1 MKNFLVVGG
10 STGIGLAL
18 AGILKAQGAN
28 VIVACRHQSDE
39 LKALGVTF
47 LPLDVKNA
55 VADALSSLPEALNG
69 VAYCPGTINLKPFHR
84 ITREEF
90 QEDLNINVLGAV
102 DVLQNTLKN
111 LKKADSA
118 SVVLFS
124 TVAATLGMNFHSSI
138 ALSKAAIEGLGKSL
152 AAEWANLHIRVNIIA
167 PSLTNTPLANKL
179 LGSDEKVEN
188 AGKRHP
194 IGRIGTSE
202 DIAEMAAFLL
212 SDKSSWITGQTIGI
226 DGGMGTLKP

>member
-1 MKNFLVVGG
+1 MKNFLIIGG
-10 STGIGLAL
+10 STGIGLSL
-18 AGILKAQGAN
+18 AQILKAEGAN

-47 LPLDVKNA
+47 LPLDVKNP
-55 VADALSSLPEALNG
+55 VGEALSSLPEALNG
-69 VAYCPGTINLKPFHR
+69 VVYCPGTINLKPFHR

-102 DVLQNTLKN
+102 DVLQNTLKS
-111 LKKADSA
+111 LKKAGNA

-138 ALSKAAIEGLGKSL
+138 ALSKGAIEALGKSL
-152 AAEWANLHIRVNIIA
+152 AAEWANLPIRVNIIA
-167 PSLTNTPLANKL
+167 PSLTNTPLASKL

-212 SDKSSWITGQTIGI
+212 SDKASWITGQVIGV